1 MKYKYKLQNL
11 DCANCARRIEEHL
24 QKDNKLNNVVVNFS
38 KLTLSFTSN
47 EDNLKNYVIKKIKE
61 VEPEV
66 TLLEEDNEVKESIT
80 FDILKLLLAIIIT
93 IIAILIKIPSI
104 KTILFI
110 IAYFILLY
118 EIAIKAL
125 KLLIKSFTIDENL
138 LITISCIGAYLTDN
152 IVEGLMVVILYNI
165 GEILEDIA
173 VNHSRKSIASLM
185 DIKPEYANLKTKDEI
200 IKTSPNNIKTNDIII
215 VKKGER
221 IPLDGLIIKGHTKL
235 NTVALTGET
244 KLREVT
250 INDEVLSGCIN
261 TEDLIEIKVTK
272 NYENSTVS
280 RILDLVE
287 NATDRKAK
295 TENFVSKMAKIYTPI
310 VILLA
315 LLVALTFPYL
325 LHITYNESIYRAL
338 SFLVISCPCAIVIS
352 VPLSY
357 FTGIGASS
365 KEGILIKGSDYL
377 DSLKDVNKIIFD
389 KTGTLTTGNINS
401 FTLEILNNKYSK
413 EEIINY
419 YLQGETYSN
428 HPLAKSIINYFNKKI
443 NSKDVKDFKEITG
456 KGISYTINNQ
466 KVLIGS
472 SSFVKSSSI
481 DNSIYLKIDNEII
494 AYLKRVDTLKPH
506 IKETL
511 TTLNDMNIDTL
522 IFTGDSKEESIAL
535 ASKLN
540 ITKTEYE
547 LLPEDKYRLLEKE
560 LKNNHGKVAFVG
572 DGINDAPS
580 LARSDI
586 GISMGNIGSASAIEA
601 SDIVIINDDISKIIT
616 AIKIS
621 KKTNRIIKENLIFAI
636 LIKILVLIL
645 ASLGLSSMWHAV
657 FADTGVT
664 LLTIINTTRI
674 LKNKK
679 LG

>member
-325 LHITYNESIYRAL
+325 LHVTYN
-338 SFLVISCPCAIVIS
+338 
-352 VPLSY
+352 
-357 FTGIGASS
+357 
-365 KEGILIKGSDYL
+365 
-377 DSLKDVNKIIFD
+377 
-389 KTGTLTTGNINS
+389 
-401 FTLEILNNKYSK
+401 
-413 EEIINY
+413 
-419 YLQGETYSN
+419 
-428 HPLAKSIINYFNKKI
+428 
-443 NSKDVKDFKEITG
+443 
-456 KGISYTINNQ
+456 
-466 KVLIGS
+466 
-472 SSFVKSSSI
+472 
-481 DNSIYLKIDNEII
+481 
-494 AYLKRVDTLKPH
+494 
-506 IKETL
+506 
-511 TTLNDMNIDTL
+511 
-522 IFTGDSKEESIAL
+522 
-535 ASKLN
+535 
-540 ITKTEYE
+540 
-547 LLPEDKYRLLEKE
+547 
-560 LKNNHGKVAFVG
+560 
-572 DGINDAPS
+572 
-580 LARSDI
+580 
-586 GISMGNIGSASAIEA
+586 
-601 SDIVIINDDISKIIT
+601 
-616 AIKIS
+616 
-621 KKTNRIIKENLIFAI
+621 
-636 LIKILVLIL
+636 
-645 ASLGLSSMWHAV
+645 
-657 FADTGVT
+657 
-664 LLTIINTTRI
+664 
-674 LKNKK
+674 
-679 LG
+679 